1 MWIINILGFLLLVF
15 GFFKVLGISFFE
27 FILEGKEKVNR
38 LNFSKKRSIKKR
50 AEEARNPR
58 MKKGFGQIIHTA
70 RQMLILTG
78 KRTLLSW
85 ISFLSVI
92 LFVFGVLLGVF
103 LNNYFL
109 APVLGIGFGISPFV
123 YVLLVSI
130 RWQREL
136 GEELET
142 GLSIITSSYL
152 RKEDII
158 SAIAENVGYL
168 NEPIKSVFE
177 SFVVETNYI
186 NSNTKAALR
195 ELQKKIY
202 HDIFYE
208 WCEAVIACQ
217 ENKEQKIVLMP
228 IVTKLSD
235 SRIVTEELQNIIY
248 EALKDYIMV
257 LALFLANYPLLRL
270 VNKDWYLALTDTT
283 IGKIVIAMTTAI
295 VVFTLPRVIA
305 LTRNVTH
312 KEK

>member
-15 GFFKVLGISFFE
+15 GFFKVFGISFFE

-50 AEEARNPR
+50 VKEARNPR
-58 MKKGFGQIIHTA
+58 MKKGFGQIIYSA

-78 KRTLLSW
+78 KTTLLSW
-85 ISFLSVI
+85 ISFLSAV
-92 LFVFGVLLGVF
+92 LFVFGVLLGVI

-123 YVLLVSI
+123 YVLFVSI
-130 RWQREL
+130 RWQKEL
-136 GEELET
+136 SEELET

-168 NEPIKSVFE
+168 NDPIKSVFE

-195 ELQKKIY
+195 DLQKKIY
-202 HDIFYE
+202 HDVFYE

-248 EALKDYIMV
+248 ESLKDYIMV
-257 LALFLANYPLLRL
+257 LVLFLANYPLLRL

-283 IGKIVIAMTTAI
+283 IGKIVIAITTAI